1 LIKLLKLIQET
12 NIFGKERINISNL
25 DMKSIIIITGGAGF
39 IGSNLIKYLLIK
51 ETKLKIISI
60 DNYSTGS
67 IKNHVNHKNVK
78 YIKASNIDI
87 SKTLKNYK
95 NKIKIIFH
103 FGEYSRIYQSF
114 LDTKKCLECNIYNS
128 FEVINYAKDNNIKI
142 IYSATS
148 SNLGNNGK
156 DENLSPYAW
165 AKTKNIELIKNYS
178 KWFGLKYELLFFY
191 NVYGSGQILTGPMSA
206 VIGIFETQF
215 KKKIPLTIVKPGSQ
229 KRDFTHIDDI
239 IRGCYLAFIK
249 GKQDEYMLCS
259 KKQYTILQ
267 IAKMFKTKIRFLP
280 QREGERSSASVPNNN
295 SLNHLGYMP
304 KIQIKDYINNY
315 IKEK

>member
-1 LIKLLKLIQET
+1 MK
-12 NIFGKERINISNL
+12 NIIVV
-25 DMKSIIIITGGAGF
+25 TGGAGF
-39 IGSNLIKYLLIK
+39 IGSNLIKYLIK
-51 ETKLKIISI
+51 KTKYKIISI
-60 DNYSTGS
+60 DNYSTGT
-67 IKNHVNHKNVK
+67 IKNHAKHNNVK
-78 YIKASNIDI
+78 YIKDKNINI
-87 SKTLKNYK
+87 SKLLKNYK
-95 NKIKIIFH
+95 KRIKVIFH
-103 FGEYSRIYQSF
+103 FGEFSRIYQSF
-114 LDTKKCLECNIYNS
+114 LKPKECLESNINNS
-128 FEVINYAKDNNIKI
+128 FAVINFAKDNKIKI

-148 SNLGNNGK
+148 SALGNNGK

-178 KWFGLKYELLFFY
+178 KWFGLKYELLYFY
-191 NVYGSGQILTGPMSA
+191 NVYGSGQILSGPMSA

-229 KRDFTHIDDI
+229 KRDFTHIEDI

-259 KKQYTILQ
+259 KEQYTILQ

-304 KIQIKDYINNY
+304 KIHIKDYINSY

>member
-1 LIKLLKLIQET
+1 MK
-12 NIFGKERINISNL
+12 NIIVV
-25 DMKSIIIITGGAGF
+25 TGGAGF
-39 IGSNLIKYLLIK
+39 IGSNLIKYLIK
-51 ETKLKIISI
+51 KTKFKIISI
-60 DNYSTGS
+60 DNYSTGTK
-67 IKNHVNHKNVK
+67 KNHAKHKNIK
-78 YIKASNIDI
+78 YIKDKNINI
-87 SKTLKNYK
+87 SKLLKNYK
-95 NKIKIIFH
+95 KRIKVIFH
-103 FGEYSRIYQSF
+103 FGEFSRIYQSF
-114 LDTKKCLECNIYNS
+114 LKPRECLESNINNS
-128 FEVINYAKDNNIKI
+128 FAVINFAKDNKIKI

-148 SNLGNNGK
+148 SALGNNGK

-191 NVYGSGQILTGPMSA
+191 NVYGPGQILSGPMSA

-249 GKQDEYMLCS
+249 GRQDEYMLSS

-267 IAKMFKTKIRFLP
+267 IAKMFKTKIKFLP
-280 QREGERSSASVPNNN
+280 KRKGDRSSSSVPNNN
-295 SLNHLGYMP
+295 SLNHLRYIP
-304 KIQIKDYINNY
+304 KIHIKDYINSMLKKSNF
-315 IKEK
+315 